1 VKPHLSVI
9 DSVRRANKIRRL
21 NKNGSPSFEGLPP
34 LNYYTGSS
42 CRKLRHD
49 RQVLWILMF
58 DEHVILIAAEGKARV
73 SPHRRTIVPDHSM
86 PYIYGRIK
94 P

>member
-21 NKNGSPSFEGLPP
+21 NKNGSPSFEGLPL

-58 DEHVILIAAEGKARV
+58 DEDVILIAAEGKARV
-73 SPHRRTIVPDHSM
+73 
-86 PYIYGRIK
+86 
-94 P
+94 